1 MLNSRLVDQAQKLD
15 SQAQQLHYLDS
26 PTPEA
31 KKYSRAFWNWK
42 SDKKE
47 AMVQL
52 KIKNYQKDFFHE
64 GQLPSVRVELSNYII
79 MQKENLIVGFS
90 F

>member
-1 MLNSRLVDQAQKLD
+1 MLEQQFRIKDAQIENNSRLVDQAKKLA

-26 PTPEA
+26 PAPEV

-52 KIKNYQKDFFHE
+52 EIKNYQKDFFH
-64 GQLPSVRVELSNYII
+64 G
-79 MQKENLIVGFS
+79 GATT
-90 F
+90 